1 MESQARTCG
10 CSQSLWFAIA
20 AIWRRIQSWIVSGCF
35 PAVHIEFLTPSSL
48 IKTSINPTSAALRH
62 TLNSPA
68 PVKTSWIGC
77 RKICVPCQM
86 GTGFGAFW
94 TQELVQSMCK
104 VPSATGTVP
113 WSINKWSLCTARTWP
128 SLTMSLTFLSCTNS
142 SFDTAAPW
150 QHSGLRER
158 SRRHNSPTFSQRSSK
173 ARKLPGSFN
182 TSSENDWAVF
192 KELLPKM
199 ASRH

>member
-142 SFDTAAPW
+142 SFDTVAPW

-158 SRRHNSPTFSQRSSK
+158 SRRQNSPTFSQRSSK
-173 ARKLPGSFN
+173 AHKLPWSFD
-182 TSSENDWAVF
+182 TSADQALAVF
-192 KELLPKM
+192 SWFLPRM